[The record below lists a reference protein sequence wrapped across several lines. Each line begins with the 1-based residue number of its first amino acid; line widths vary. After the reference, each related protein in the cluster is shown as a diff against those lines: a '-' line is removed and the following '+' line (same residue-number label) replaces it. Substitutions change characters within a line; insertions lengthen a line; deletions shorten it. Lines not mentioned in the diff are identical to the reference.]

1 VCVCVCVFVC
11 VCVCVCVCVQ
21 CAASAHD
28 QSAGQRN
35 KRICRTKHMNEDANA
50 RREGG
55 RHLAVGS
62 GKIKV
67 MLSRDSTQQRTHS
80 VCLLV
85 VLAAAPSCSPVCV
98 RVCWTCERKGSERIS
113 AHTCS
118 CFFCMCIMCT
128 RSVRKVHMVARVLSF
143 LFRRSGVEEVARP
156 KEREKK
162 NRGSLLTTIATASTA
177 SSRRKFT
184 ERCVAS
190 CCNGCGNASEVVKKR
205 CHKLLAHH
213 LVHDVLHPCCDVSF
227 VECGCGFVSVGFV
240 RMSRH

>member
-1 VCVCVCVFVC
+1 MSVQPKGGVELWWEDEEEVCVCVCVFVC

-85 VLAAAPSCSPVCV
+85 VLAAAPSYSPVCV
-98 RVCWTCERKGSERIS
+98 RVCWTCERKGIERIS

-118 CFFCMCIMCT
+118 CLIGMCMCT
-128 RSVRKVHMVARVLSF
+128 RTRAQSAY
-143 LFRRSGVEEVARP
+143 
-156 KEREKK
+156 
-162 NRGSLLTTIATASTA
+162 
-177 SSRRKFT
+177 
-184 ERCVAS
+184 
-190 CCNGCGNASEVVKKR
+190 GCQSAV
-205 CHKLLAHH
+205 
-213 LVHDVLHPCCDVSF
+213 F
-227 VECGCGFVSVGFV
+227 FVSAI
-240 RMSRH
+240 RC